1 MGLPGPQ
8 PSRKGP
14 QPPPPRALAYSESS
28 HPRVSRDPL
37 LVRGSSSPPSREEHH
52 PPHSHT
58 REATPPSGLGPL
70 PERPRP
76 GLWARPRGASSP
88 SSPRILA
95 RTMNPPP
102 DSSTKRLLF
111 LSPAPPRRPRLPAP
125 FPRLQPP
132 SPHHLQF
139 LKGLGNHLSSLF
151 PGLLRLRFSP
161 ATPWV
166 PARRPS
172 SSYSGHPFVLKAP
185 PQASVR
191 FLLR

>member
-8 PSRKGP
+8 PSREGP
-14 QPPPPRALAYSESS
+14 QPPPPRALAFSESS
-28 HPRVSRDPL
+28 HPRVSRDPM

-58 REATPPSGLGPL
+58 REATPLLGVAHSPKGHAPDSGPAHG
-70 PERPRP
+70 
-76 GLWARPRGASSP
+76 GASSP

-95 RTMNPPP
+95 GTMNPPP
-102 DSSTKRLLF
+102 DSSTSVSYSF
-111 LSPAPPRRPRLPAP
+111 PPPPLPTTFTCT

-151 PGLLRLRFSP
+151 PGLLRLRLSP